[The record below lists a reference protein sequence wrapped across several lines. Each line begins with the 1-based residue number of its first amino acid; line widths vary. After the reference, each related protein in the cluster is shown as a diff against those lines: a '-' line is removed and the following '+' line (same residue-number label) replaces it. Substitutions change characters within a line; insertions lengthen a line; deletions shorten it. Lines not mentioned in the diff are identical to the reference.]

1 MAPKITLI
9 VLIVFFPI
17 AACLIDGFQSADKD
31 EIRLLETMGAGKI
44 QIFYHI
50 KLPGSIG
57 NFFSGLRISVAYAVV
72 GAVISEWLGGYKGL
86 GVYMTRVKKSYS
98 YDKMFA
104 VIFLIS
110 LLSLLLI
117 KLVDLANKAAMP
129 WRKEEI
135 KM

>member
-1 MAPKITLI
+1 M
-9 VLIVFFPI
+9 
-17 AACLIDGFQSADKD
+17 
-31 EIRLLETMGAGKI
+31 
-44 QIFYHI
+44 
-50 KLPGSIG
+50 
-57 NFFSGLRISVAYAVV
+57 V

-135 KM
+135 K